1 MTNPDGYSGDQPA
14 SQAGAGPS
22 EPSSSGYEAP
32 PIEQSQ
38 DQPQTAQTQPSYDT
52 PPASEPPPTYSAGSD
67 YSPPSD
73 YSVPPAYQT
82 PYSAEPPTPPT
93 GYAPPGGYP
102 PPPAPGAYPPPP
114 PAGAY
119 PPPPGSYPPPPAG
132 YPPPPAPGYG
142 GYPGAYP
149 TGYDMAPSN
158 PNNGMAI
165 GSLVASVLG
174 VPFMF
179 FCFSGFVPALVGV
192 VLGIVALNQIKT
204 TGQSGRGL
212 AIAGIAVG
220 AVILLLGLIIL
231 GFVVLSASTSSPTY

>member
-14 SQAGAGPS
+14 SEAGAGPS

-93 GYAPPGGYP
+93 GYAPPG
-102 PPPAPGAYPPPP
+102 
-114 PAGAY
+114 
-119 PPPPGSYPPPPAG
+119 G